1 MTVRLDPSLRGKN
14 LDQIEGVVWD
24 APEWDFRLVR
34 ECHRLRR
41 VPLAQFGAE
50 QFRLMIGQGISLAS
64 LVPLALE
71 LLAQNPWVEGDL
83 YPGDLLS
90 NVLAVPDD
98 FWQAHPE
105 LREELDHVVKQA
117 LAWHEHDEE
126 REAASVA
133 ELATLEVLRR
143 WRTVER

>member
-1 MTVRLDPSLRGKN
+1 
-14 LDQIEGVVWD
+14 
-24 APEWDFRLVR
+24 
-34 ECHRLRR
+34 
-41 VPLAQFGAE
+41 
-50 QFRLMIGQGISLAS
+50 MIGQGLGLAS
-64 LVPLALE
+64 LLPLALE